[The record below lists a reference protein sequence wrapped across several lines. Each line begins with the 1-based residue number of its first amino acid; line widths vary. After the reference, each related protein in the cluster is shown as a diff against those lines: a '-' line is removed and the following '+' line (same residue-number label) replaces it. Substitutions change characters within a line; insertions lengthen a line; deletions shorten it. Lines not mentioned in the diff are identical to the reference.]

1 MTTEDIYNRMTG
13 AYISDDNIKA
23 KYGLIEGKTF
33 NEQFS
38 IVSVERI
45 VFFTISVVMAFV
57 FKAFDKLNIDVE
69 KLLREKKAHSP
80 NWYASMAKLFQY
92 GYDLIPD
99 TDTYDNSN
107 LTDEK
112 IEQSRIVKF
121 AAARSK
127 KNKSILYLKVAT
139 GSNEAKQPLS
149 ANQLAAFKS
158 YIQLIQ
164 DGGVNI
170 QIINDPADEMY
181 IEMDVYFNPLILD
194 RYGKRLDGSSDTPV
208 QDAIKYYVHNLQFNG
223 MYINAQLVDAV
234 QNVYGVEFPEL
245 KRVASR
251 YGAYAD
257 FSDIDGKEVA
267 NSGYYIVKDE
277 NLKLNFIAYEG

>member
-23 KYGLIEGKTF
+23 KYGLVEGKTF

-57 FKAFDKLNIDVE
+57 FRAFDKLNIDVE

-107 LTDEK
+107 LTDEQ

-170 QIINDPADEMY
+170 QIINDPADEIY

-223 MYINAQLVDAV
+223 MYINAQLIDAV
-234 QNVYGVEFPEL
+234 QAVYGVEFPEP

-257 FSDIDGKEVA
+257 FSEIDGKEVA